1 MDEIKLD
8 LLSLENEVNSLD
20 EEMTKNIRRDLTF
33 LRKDI
38 ETLEDNLIE
47 MKYQWKFLRDSYE
60 ELEDVMELF

>member
-38 ETLEDNLIE
+38 
-47 MKYQWKFLRDSYE
+47 
-60 ELEDVMELF
+60 